1 MVRVKGITLKVRRGR
16 NNVYTEAV
24 RTLRTGKDGSYAVKG
39 LEAGNY
45 CLEMVCGAESGYIPS
60 YFNIVVLGNET
71 VRNQNGVLSS
81 KLSENQVRIVLTW
94 GGGGETHGSG
104 LAFVFPAVAGG
115 RRTCLLP
122 ESGVLGRGRNDLCAG
137 CG

>member
-94 GGGGETHGSG
+94 GGRNPRIWTRICFSCC
-104 LAFVFPAVAGG
+104 
-115 RRTCLLP
+115 RRGAADMSIARIRSFGQR
-122 ESGVLGRGRNDLCAG
+122 EK
-137 CG
+137 